1 MCDVCMVS
9 MSPNRSLASYA
20 YAYASTLERY
30 VRVDSQWARVDVPGH
45 PTAGPTPT
53 TRARETEGGEG
64 EWYVV
69 LCLSVTSSGVLGAAD
84 RRLEANGSYD
94 VQLTGAPTARN
105 AEALD
110 PSFPMSVWFIGSE
123 V

>member
-1 MCDVCMVS
+1 MD
-9 MSPNRSLASYA
+9 RSLASYA

-30 VRVDSQWARVDVPGH
+30 VRVDSQWARVDVPAH
-45 PTAGPTPT
+45 PTAEPTPT
-53 TRARETEGGEG
+53 TRAREKEGGED
-64 EWYVV
+64 EWYMV

-84 RRLEANGSYD
+84 RRLEANGSFD
-94 VQLTGAPTARN
+94 WQLTGALTARS

-123 V
+123 G